1 MTKVT
6 TGLAMSVDGFIA
18 GPHDGSDRPLGIGGD
33 RLFDWYT
40 AGDTPSRFYDSFRM
54 SAASAAIF
62 DDGAGRI
69 GAVITGRRTYDIT
82 HGWAG
87 DGPLPGVP
95 LFIMTHQ
102 PPAEVPVGK
111 AAYTFVTDGIESA
124 VAQAR
129 KVAGDGD
136 IALMGSAAVQQA
148 LGAGLLDELE
158 VDVVPVLLGGGVR
171 LLDNIGDA
179 AVQLEKVFVVDAP
192 DVTHMR
198 YRVIR

>member
-18 GPHDGSDRPLGIGGD
+18 GPNDGTEHPLGIGGQ
-33 RLFDWYT
+33 RLFEWFT
-40 AGDTPSRFYDSFRM
+40 NGDTQSRFYDSFRM

-62 DDGAGRI
+62 DDGAARV

-82 HGWAG
+82 NGWGG

-102 PPAEVPVGK
+102 IPTDVPVGK
-111 AAYTFVTDGIESA
+111 APYTFVTDGIESA
-124 VAQAR
+124 IVQAR
-129 KVAGDGD
+129 NAAGDKD
-136 IALMGSAAVQQA
+136 VALMGSAAVQQA
-148 LGAGLLDELE
+148 LRAGLLDEFE

-171 LLDNIGDA
+171 LLDHIGDS
-179 AVQLEKVFVVDAP
+179 AVQLEKVLVVDAP